1 MVFNGDDDDGGDDAL
16 SSAYGSTSIASL
28 MADPMIPPSHTSL
41 SLSVCLFVCVA
52 SLRLLE
58 FFFLVKVT
66 AGP

>member
-41 SLSVCLFVCVA
+41 SVSLFVCLSVWLPCVCW
-52 SLRLLE
+52 S
-58 FFFLVKVT
+58 FSFW
-66 AGP
+66 